1 MTTPVDKRW
10 TYCPECGSTEIRH
23 AEGDHKQC
31 ACCLQEWFADIDYTD
46 VVRTNLGNRM
56 QLRSSLTAK
65 DEHASAMRKAIVQA
79 VEVIQ
84 VWHNMGMSGKVA
96 SDAWDIYWR
105 NAPEMKPIREA
116 LKEA

>member
-1 MTTPVDKRW
+1 MSEATVVDKRW

-56 QLRSSLTAK
+56 QLRSSLTAR
-65 DEHASAMRKAIVQA
+65 D
-79 VEVIQ
+79 
-84 VWHNMGMSGKVA
+84 
-96 SDAWDIYWR
+96 
-105 NAPEMKPIREA
+105 EA
-116 LKEA
+116 LASIRVFAQDCIENGYFDKGALGNLYSIRDLCDSKGEAK